1 MAHSHPSPSPPPP
14 PHPFTSTASPP
25 QPSPLSPLHA
35 DLLAK
40 LHLEQAIAD
49 GAENLLAVFQAEEQQ
64 QLQDGSQTSNKHD
77 LKLQVEREL
86 QGARSRIAELE
97 ERIQRLIEQ
106 EQPLASPSLN
116 GTSNGVH
123 SPNSITSSEYYHYAA
138 GGGDRL
144 HLPRQYRSRLCLPT
158 PSPLPSPSL
167 PHPPT
172 PPSPKPKPRRTNPP
186 SAQLSNWSSPSFND

>member
-14 PHPFTSTASPP
+14 PLSFTSTASPP

-64 QLQDGSQTSNKHD
+64 QQLQDGSAASNKHD

-86 QGARSRIAELE
+86 QSARARIAELE
-97 ERIQRLIEQ
+97 DRIQRLMEQ
-106 EQPLASPSLN
+106 EQPLGELVSL
-116 GTSNGVH
+116 
-123 SPNSITSSEYYHYAA
+123 
-138 GGGDRL
+138 
-144 HLPRQYRSRLCLPT
+144 
-158 PSPLPSPSL
+158 
-167 PHPPT
+167 
-172 PPSPKPKPRRTNPP
+172 
-186 SAQLSNWSSPSFND
+186 F